1 MVAAAVPLNV
11 HRRGGGCGAP
21 SGTAVV
27 IPHQT
32 WLVGQ
37 FQPLPAPASARRP
50 RGPLCFRKNKTN
62 VGPPH
67 KRDHQRDN
75 QKMGQRMGTADV
87 VGLLCLLTCGVT
99 VQALAGER
107 GRLG

>member
-62 VGPPH
+62 VGPPLAH
-67 KRDHQRDN
+67 TKEIIKETIKRWDREW
-75 QKMGQRMGTADV
+75 GQLMWWACCV
-87 VGLLCLLTCGVT
+87 C
-99 VQALAGER
+99 
-107 GRLG
+107 